1 MSYLLPMEL
10 MGFFYLQPP
19 NIKSFI
25 DSVTVVPL
33 ENVELPLKDFAWE
46 FDKVCT
52 VLTFL
57 PL

>member
-1 MSYLLPMEL
+1 VDPSSNFIPFTNVT
-10 MGFFYLQPP
+10 FFHLQPP

-25 DSVTVVPL
+25 ESVTAVPL

-52 VLTFL
+52 V
-57 PL
+57 